1 MIARVPQSARKLVL
15 SSRLGLVSIAQARSV
30 PGAASPEGQGFARA
44 EARTLLRSLG
54 RRRGLNVLEATPE
67 EFPASLPEDPASLEG
82 IAEEAGSD
90 GAVAGS
96 LDASQGDEAVRL
108 ALEGLDVVWMDGAG
122 PVAAFVLEPG
132 GGHWEGLRRL
142 ADLLALQPKLKAP
155 LYAVTVPGLRTGL
168 EEEVH
173 RPVYRLLKKP
183 LAEVLRLL
191 EWARLRT
198 EVDQLG
204 ERVRYLKPEFL
215 EGIAD
220 RVEPPAA
227 E

>member
-1 MIARVPQSARKLVL
+1 ME
-15 SSRLGLVSIAQARSV
+15 
-30 PGAASPEGQGFARA
+30 GAAEGAGSEGMAPASPE
-44 EARTLLRSLG
+44 
-54 RRRGLNVLEATPE
+54 
-67 EFPASLPEDPASLEG
+67 
-82 IAEEAGSD
+82 
-90 GAVAGS
+90 
-96 LDASQGDEAVRL
+96 ASQGEEAVRL
-108 ALEGLDVVWMDGAG
+108 ALAGLDVVWMDSDG
-122 PVAAFVLEPG
+122 PAAAFVLEPG

-142 ADLLALQPKLKAP
+142 ADLLALHPKLKAP

-173 RPVYRLLKKP
+173 RPAYRLLKKP

-191 EWARLRT
+191 DWARLRT

>member
-1 MIARVPQSARKLVL
+1 MIARVPQPAPRLVL
-15 SSRLGLVSIAQARSV
+15 SSRLGLVSIAPAPSPTDAREA
-30 PGAASPEGQGFARA
+30 PAEGQGFARA
-44 EARTLLRSLG
+44 EARTLLRGLG
-54 RRRGLNVLEATPE
+54 RRLGLDVLETTPD
-67 EFPASLPEDPASLEG
+67 EFPAAARSEDTAPEGD
-82 IAEEAGSD
+82 GS
-90 GAVAGS
+90 GNAAPVS
-96 LDASQGDEAVRL
+96 PEASQGEEAVRL

-142 ADLLALQPKLKAP
+142 ADLLALHPKLKAP
-155 LYAVTVPGLRTGL
+155 LYTVTVPGLRAGL
-168 EEEVH
+168 EAEVH
-173 RPVYRLLKKP
+173 RPAYRLLKKP

-191 EWARLRT
+191 DWTRLRT